1 MKQIDDY
8 IGKIIG
14 VLDYT
19 PQNENY
25 IFRAKGGRGGGIIVH
40 IDEKHKVSVITLD
53 FDECVTK
60 FARLW
65 PYNSVQKNKFLDL
78 ERAPLSS
85 PNMSTATNCGYSSD
99 CNIIF

>member
-19 PQNENY
+19 PQDENY
-25 IFRAKGGRGGGIIVH
+25 EYLGPRGGGIIVH

-60 FARLW
+60 FVCLW

>member
-19 PQNENY
+19 PQDENY
-25 IFRAKGGRGGGIIVH
+25 EYLGPREGGGIIVH

-60 FARLW
+60 FVRLW